1 MAYDGT
7 MKRLCLLCALM
18 AAPASADSDVD
29 QGLDLL
35 QQGSRLLMQGLMEQI
50 EPELKALA
58 EEMGPK
64 LLELQGMIGDL
75 TQYHAPEVL
84 PNGDIILRRK
94 QPLVPVVPQGDI
106 EL

>member
-1 MAYDGT
+1 
-7 MKRLCLLCALM
+7 MKRLCLLCALL
-18 AAPASADSDVD
+18 AAPASAESDVD

-35 QQGSRLLMQGLMEQI
+35 QQGSRLLMQGLMDQI

-58 EEMGPK
+58 QEMGPA
-64 LLELQGMIGDL
+64 LRDLQGMIGDL
-75 TQYHAPEVL
+75 SQYHAPQVL

-94 QPLVPVVPQGDI
+94 VPLLPVLPEGEI

>member
-1 MAYDGT
+1 
-7 MKRLCLLCALM
+7 MKRLCLLCVLL
-18 AAPASADSDVD
+18 AAPASAESDVD

-35 QQGSRLLMQGLMEQI
+35 QQGSRLLMQGLMDQI

-58 EEMGPK
+58 QEMGPA
-64 LLELQGMIGDL
+64 LRDLQGMIGDL
-75 TQYHAPEVL
+75 SQYHAPQVL

-94 QPLVPVVPQGDI
+94 VPLLPVLPEVEI